1 MSDVFR
7 KIIKSR
13 AHVNTKRRVTRK
25 RRQQQGDKDKK
36 DFTREVPDEILWHIF
51 QYVGTLWSVRCGS
64 RVSEAWA
71 RVVCNH
77 CLCIDEPSVSLEAY
91 ELRRIPNLRILKKWP
106 FATTRNEGLSSLT
119 ALTTLYMSD
128 IPSAD
133 SKYVLT
139 RLQSLVNLTAMGA
152 HHIVPA
158 MMTNLRSLDLSYNRM
173 VTSETIAALT
183 GLRELK
189 LIVCDNVKAECV
201 STLTNLRS
209 LAVLCYGMTD
219 VTLWQLTNLT
229 SLKLAWTN
237 YVTNRALARLTQ
249 LSNLTLTMSC
259 NSVTVDDLLGL
270 HLLTRLVVDVTTDN
284 RDYTALTTLVCLE
297 LHGIRSHPQIPLH
310 EQNYHL
316 MTSLVTLRC
325 NDDLCLSPEWIK
337 KVPRLRELSAGVV
350 TMAPQLV
357 RADLA
362 QFTRLEGSK
371 KRGGCRYC
379 LLK

>member
-1 MSDVFR
+1 M
-7 KIIKSR
+7 
-13 AHVNTKRRVTRK
+13 KRG
-25 RRQQQGDKDKK
+25 QQQDDEGKK
-36 DFTREVPDEILWHIF
+36 DITREIPDEILWHIF
-51 QYVGTLWSVRCGS
+51 QYVGTLWSVRRGS
-64 RVSEAWA
+64 RVCGAWA
-71 RVVCNH
+71 RVVYNH
-77 CLCIDEPSVSLEAY
+77 CLCIDELSVSLSAH
-91 ELRRIPNLRILKKWP
+91 ELRRIPNLRTLKKWP
-106 FATTRNEGLSSLT
+106 FARTRNEGLSSLT
-119 ALTTLYMSD
+119 ALTTLYLSD

-139 RLQSLVNLTAMGA
+139 RLQSLVNLTAVGA

-173 VTSETIAALT
+173 VTSETITALT

-209 LAVLCYGMTD
+209 LAILCCGMTD
-219 VTLWQLTNLT
+219 ATLWQLTNLT
-229 SLKLAWTN
+229 SLRVAWTN
-237 YVTNRALARLTQ
+237 NVTNKALARLTR
-249 LSNLTLTMSC
+249 LNSLVLTMSC
-259 NSVTVDDLLGL
+259 DSITVDALLGL
-270 HLLTRLVVDVTTDN
+270 HLLTRLVVGATTDT

-297 LHGIRSHPQIPLH
+297 HHSIRPHPQIPLH

-316 MTSLVTLRC
+316 MTNLVTLKC
-325 NDDLCLSPEWIK
+325 DDALYLSPEWIK
-337 KVPRLRELSAGVV
+337 KMPRLRELSVDAV
-350 TMAPQLV
+350 TMAPHLT

-371 KRGGCRYC
+371 KRGDRRYS